1 MDSESTKADVEE
13 RLRETAEAMSDRI
26 DCLQDEVSTTS
37 TSLQEWVV
45 ENPWKSVGGMLVAG
59 LAVGA
64 LFGGSR
70 SRRKPEH
77 VELLDR
83 YVDALRAEVNEA
95 IAAGE
100 PPGDAL
106 ETALRDRLPLVVFRE
121 KEEGPR
127 SGGSLLGTGLGFVF
141 RTIAREVA
149 RDLIL
154 SMIEGTD
161 VEEVLDDE
169 LFE

>member
-1 MDSESTKADVEE
+1 MDSESTKSDVEE
-13 RLRETAEAMSDRI
+13 QLRETAEAMSDRI
-26 DCLQDEVSTTS
+26 DSLQDEVSTTG

-70 SRRKPEH
+70 SRRRKEH
-77 VELLDR
+77 AELLDR
-83 YVDALRAEVNEA
+83 YIDALRAEVDEA
-95 IAAGE
+95 VAAGE
-100 PPGDAL
+100 SPGDAV
-106 ETALRDRLPLVVFRE
+106 ESVLRDRLPLVVFTE
-121 KEEGPR
+121 KEE
-127 SGGSLLGTGLGFVF
+127 SGTGRSLLRTGLGFVL
-141 RTIAREVA
+141 RTIARKVG

-154 SMIEGTD
+154 SMIEGID